1 MDFKKLAVL
10 ALTLVLVA
18 SFSLC
23 TSKSNDNNT
32 TQLSSSEYLVH
43 FGNQSQVLTLRADV
57 LDTVSVD
64 LVNTSDAELKNN
76 YFNNSQLAYIE
87 YDPSLPN
94 NEGGVAVMD
103 LKIKL
108 INFNGYYIYDNYY
121 KPHNIASLSSIDGNN
136 TGIQLLVYRNESNP
150 IDIVL
155 NATELDIVKNS
166 NKTTVFEL
174 RKTNNTATI
183 TKVGFNH
190 YLIEGNS
197 LEEIDKA
204 ESRLL
209 IALVGNVNNSTTA

>member
-1 MDFKKLAVL
+1 MDFKKVAVL

-23 TSKSNDNNT
+23 TSKSNDNNDV
-32 TQLSSSEYLVH
+32 QLKSSEYLVH
-43 FGNQSQVLTLRADV
+43 FGNQSQILTLRSDV

-64 LVNTSDAELKNN
+64 LINTSDNDIKNT
-76 YFNNSQLAYIE
+76 YFNNSALAYID

-94 NEGGVAVMD
+94 NEGGVSVMD
-103 LKIKL
+103 LKVKL
-108 INFNGYYIYDNYY
+108 ITFNSYYYYDNNY
-121 KPHNIASLSSIDGNN
+121 KPHNIASLVSTEGND
-136 TGIQLLVYRNESNP
+136 TYIQLLIYGNESNP
-150 IDIVL
+150 L
-155 NATELDIVKNS
+155 NLKLNTTELDIVKNS
-166 NKTTVFEL
+166 NKTTVFEV

-197 LEEIDKA
+197 LEELDKA

-209 IALVGNVNNSTTA
+209 IALVGNVNNSAAA